1 MKTKEKVRTGS
12 KRIVLVSAIILFAGS
27 LAAINIEQFNP
38 LEKNTSTLF
47 ITLMFFS
54 LFLIYLGGSLM
65 NESTLKRITYA
76 ERQRRHQHHYRKIIK
91 KTA

>member
-1 MKTKEKVRTGS
+1 MKTKEKVRTHS
-12 KRIVLVSAIILFAGS
+12 KRVVLVSAIILFAGS
-27 LAAINIEQFNP
+27 VAAINIEQFNP
-38 LEKNTSTLF
+38 LEKNTSALF

-65 NESTLKRITYA
+65 NQSSLKLINCT
-76 ERQRRHQHHYRKIIK
+76 ERQRRYHHHNRKIIK